1 MLQKGMSVTEITQ
14 SNQVLAG
21 IFRVSNV
28 QRQAKSNGEPY
39 WSFKLGDASGSI
51 VAKRWPSNRVLTPQ
65 ELPEGSYA
73 EVTGVSNTFAN
84 MMQLRIDSIRVL
96 SDKEAAELDIR
107 EFTPASPY
115 DGDACTREVLELADR
130 ETAQTPWNRLI
141 HAFFDVPDNRKAF
154 AWGSAAKCVHHAGVG
169 GLAAHTLEVCKT
181 CLAIASVYED
191 IDRPALV
198 TAALFHDIGKLQ
210 EMETTGFE
218 TTYTV
223 PGYLMGHMV
232 LGVAMLA
239 PFCRQAEL
247 PTALEQHFTHLILS
261 HHGTVEFGAVT
272 PPATKEAIILAE
284 ADMLSAKLNCMAAAV
299 SKLAEGEIEAK
310 ISLGLTGR
318 AYNRLSTKQVC
329 ESASMQGTPAQ
340 PAPAA
345 SSGQCQRK
353 AHPQAQS
360 PAPHPAPAART
371 TSRPTTQTMQQTTA
385 QTARPAAPQTHA
397 AGHAANDTPPWDD
410 NDDYLSSLAEAD
422 DMDFGQQEI
431 PPQPEGGASSW
442 QARGAQ
448 HPSAAK
454 NTGVKSQGGKKDASG
469 SLASFF

>member
-14 SNQVLAG
+14 INQTLAG
-21 IFRVSNV
+21 IFRVTNV

-39 WSFKLGDASGSI
+39 WSLKLSDSSGSI
-51 VAKRWPSNRVLTPQ
+51 AAKRWPSNRVLTPQ

-115 DGDACTREVLELADR
+115 DGEACTREVLELADR

-239 PFCRQAEL
+239 PYCRQAEL

-299 SKLAEGEIEAK
+299 SKLAEGEVEAK
-310 ISLGLTGR
+310 TSLGLTGR
-318 AYNRLSTKQVC
+318 AYNRLSTKQVL
-329 ESASMQGTPAQ
+329 ESAASPTAPQEAAPSMQTAPAQ

-345 SSGQCQRK
+345 SAVSGQNQRK

-360 PAPHPAPAART
+360 PAPAART
-371 TSRPTTQTMQQTTA
+371 MPRPTAQATTQTMP
-385 QTARPAAPQTHA
+385 QTARPAAS
-397 AGHAANDTPPWDD
+397 DTPPWDD
-410 NDDYLSSLAEAD
+410 NDDYLSSLVEAD
-422 DMDFGQQEI
+422 DMNFGQQEI
-431 PPQPEGGASSW
+431 PPQPEDSASSW

-448 HPSAAK
+448 HTRTAK
-454 NTGVKSQGGKKDASG
+454 NTGPKSQGGKKDTSG

>member
-14 SNQVLAG
+14 INQTLAG
-21 IFRVSNV
+21 IFRVTNV

-39 WSFKLGDASGSI
+39 WSFKLSDASGSI
-51 VAKRWPSNRVLTPQ
+51 AARRWSSNRVLTPQ

-73 EVTGVSNTFAN
+73 EITGVSNTFAN
-84 MMQLRIDSIRVL
+84 VMQLRIDSIRLL

-115 DGDACTREVLELADR
+115 DGEACTGEVLELADK

-141 HAFFDVPDNRKAF
+141 HAFFDVPDNKKAF

-239 PFCRQAEL
+239 PYCRQAEL

-299 SKLAEGEIEAK
+299 SKLAEGEVEAK

-318 AYNRLSTKQVC
+318 AYNRLSTKQVL
-329 ESASMQGTPAQ
+329 ESAASPTAPQEAAPSMQTTPAQ

-345 SSGQCQRK
+345 SAVSGQSQRK

-360 PAPHPAPAART
+360 PAPAART
-371 TSRPTTQTMQQTTA
+371 TPRPTAQATTQTMP
-385 QTARPAAPQTHA
+385 QTARPAAS
-397 AGHAANDTPPWDD
+397 DTPPWDD

-422 DMDFGQQEI
+422 DMNFGQQEI
-431 PPQPEGGASSW
+431 PQQPEDGASSW
-442 QARGAQ
+442 QTRGAQ
-448 HPSAAK
+448 HTRTAK
-454 NTGVKSQGGKKDASG
+454 NTGPKSQGGKKDTSG